1 MSRLFP
7 TLLTVL
13 TLTGCPGAGGGIG
26 DPCGGQGDCDSQFQ
40 CVANVCTSRCQR
52 APECGDGY
60 ACDDE
65 GLCRLA
71 TGQAGDACTSEV
83 ECAPG
88 LSCQL
93 DNSVDNAGQ
102 LLASC
107 TAQNPGRPAS
117 AACSADSECR
127 NGTCAL
133 GRCVDLCDQTR
144 DCAAGNSCMGIPLV
158 HSPALPADGAVFDG
172 CLPSFG
178 SVTWAIPVLGPATE
192 ILLPV
197 PAGARSAT
205 VVFRVDD
212 VAQTVGASRVSA
224 PSDPPGA
231 PSYVKPCTP
240 ALGPNPLCDEQLAF
254 DQYFGQRL
262 RHLPEPGQ
270 SVLQIPSSAG
280 APLETGAYRV
290 SVSSFRPNGTAGS
303 AIPHVTAT
311 MKMDTAVILDLHFY
325 FLDLDEHPCQ
335 ASFADQ
341 RLEAAS
347 AKTASYFQ
355 SDYLGELLT
364 IFAGGGL
371 SLGATTYED
380 VTTHP
385 DLDGLA
391 VENAGSLLSL
401 GVNGTGINVFFVRT
415 LSPVGLQAFGPNPG
429 PAGLGGTR
437 QSGVIIGVDTLCYRS
452 WTQLARLTAHEV
464 ARYMGLYHNVELEV
478 GDHPAWRDP
487 IDDSDDSR
495 NNLMFFSELGGIDLS
510 AGQRAILTKSAV
522 LR

>member
-1 MSRLFP
+1 MRAHLFP
-7 TLLTVL
+7 TLFLAFAL
-13 TLTGCPGAGGGIG
+13 AGCPGGGGRLG
-26 DPCGGQGDCDSQFQ
+26 DECSDRSDCGSSLQ
-40 CVANVCTSRCQR
+40 CVASVCTSLCQR

-60 ACDDE
+60 ACAPD
-65 GLCRLA
+65 GRCRIA
-71 TGQAGDACTSEV
+71 TGQVGDACTSEV
-83 ECAPG
+83 NCAPG

-93 DNSVDNAGQ
+93 DNTVDNAGQ

-107 TAQNPGRPAS
+107 TAQNAGRPAN
-117 AACSADSECR
+117 AMCNADAECR

-144 DCAAGNSCMGIPLV
+144 DCGAGNNCMGIPLV
-158 HSPALPADGAVFDG
+158 HSPPQPTDGAVFDG

-178 SVTWAIPVLGPATE
+178 SVIWTIPVLGPATE

-197 PAGARSAT
+197 PGGARSAT

-212 VAQTVGASRVSA
+212 VAQTVGASQVIA
-224 PSDPPGA
+224 PSDVT
-231 PSYVKPCTP
+231 PSYIKPCTTGP
-240 ALGPNPLCDEQLAF
+240 ACDESVARN
-254 DQYFGQRL
+254 QYFSQQL

-270 SVLQIPSSAG
+270 SVLQIPSSTST
-280 APLETGAYRV
+280 PLETGAYRIR
-290 SVSSFRPNGTAGS
+290 VSSFRSNGTAGS
-303 AIPHVTAT
+303 AIPHVTAV

-325 FLDLDEHPCQ
+325 FLDLDDHPCQ
-335 ASFADQ
+335 GSFAEQ
-341 RLEAAS
+341 RLEAS
-347 AKTASYFQ
+347 TAKTASYFQ
-355 SDYLGELLT
+355 TDYLGELLS
-364 IFAGGGL
+364 IFAGGGV

-380 VTTHP
+380 VTNHP

-391 VENAGSLLSL
+391 VADVGSLLSL
-401 GVNGTGINVFFVRT
+401 GARGTGVNVFFVRT

-437 QSGVIIGVDTLCYRS
+437 QSGVIVGVDTLCYRS

-478 GDHPAWRDP
+478 GQHATWRDP
-487 IDDSDDSR
+487 IADSDDSL

>member
-1 MSRLFP
+1 MRAHLFP
-7 TLLTVL
+7 TLFLAL
-13 TLTGCPGAGGGIG
+13 ALAGCPGGGGGLG
-26 DPCGGQGDCDSQFQ
+26 DACSDRSDCGSELQ
-40 CVANVCTSRCQR
+40 CVATVCTSLCQR

-60 ACDDE
+60 ACDPD
-65 GLCRLA
+65 GRCRIA
-71 TGQAGDACTSEV
+71 TGQVGDACTSEV
-83 ECAPG
+83 DCAPG

-93 DNSVDNAGQ
+93 DNTVDNAGQ

-107 TAQNPGRPAS
+107 TAQNVGLPAN
-117 AACSADSECR
+117 ATCDADSACR

-144 DCAAGNSCMGIPLV
+144 DCGAGNNCMGIPLV
-158 HSPALPADGAVFDG
+158 HSPPQPTDGALFEG
-172 CLPSFG
+172 CLPSSG
-178 SVTWAIPVLGPATE
+178 SVTWSIPVLGPATE

-197 PAGARSAT
+197 PGGARSAT

-212 VAQTVGASRVSA
+212 VAQIVGASQVVA
-224 PSDPPGA
+224 PSDVT

-240 ALGPNPLCDEQLAF
+240 GPACDESLART
-254 DQYFGQRL
+254 QYFSQRL

-270 SVLQIPSSAG
+270 SVLQIPSGPST
-280 APLETGAYRV
+280 PLETGAYRIR
-290 SVSSFRPNGTAGS
+290 VSSFRANGTAGS
-303 AIPHVTAT
+303 AIPHVTAV

-325 FLDLDEHPCQ
+325 FLDLGDHPCQ
-335 ASFADQ
+335 GSFADQ
-341 RLEAAS
+341 RLEAS
-347 AKTASYFQ
+347 TAKTASYFQ
-355 SDYLGELLT
+355 TDYLNELLS
-364 IFAGGGL
+364 IFAGGGV

-380 VTTHP
+380 VTNHP

-391 VENAGSLLSL
+391 VADVGSLLSL
-401 GVNGTGINVFFVRT
+401 GAHGSGINVFFVRT

-437 QSGVIIGVDTLCYRS
+437 QSGVIVGVDTLCYRS

-478 GDHPAWRDP
+478 GQHATWRDP

-510 AGQRAILTKSAV
+510 AGQRTILTKSAV

>member
-1 MSRLFP
+1 MI
-7 TLLTVL
+7 VL
-13 TLTGCPGAGGGIG
+13 TLTGCPGAGGGLG
-26 DPCGGQGDCDSQFQ
+26 DPCSGQGDCDSALQ
-40 CVANVCTSRCQR
+40 CVASVCTSRCQR

-60 ACDDE
+60 ACDDD
-65 GLCRLA
+65 GLCRIA

-83 ECAPG
+83 HCAPG

-93 DNSVDNAGQ
+93 DNTVDNTGQ

-107 TAQNPGRPAS
+107 TAQNLGRPAS
-117 AACSADSECR
+117 ATCGVDADCR

-133 GRCVDLCDQTR
+133 GRCVDLCEQTR
-144 DCAAGNSCMGIPLV
+144 DCGAGTTCMGIPLV
-158 HSPALPADGAVFDG
+158 HSPPQATDGAVFEG

-178 SVTWAIPVLGPATE
+178 AVTWSIPVLGPATE

-197 PAGARSAT
+197 PGGARSAT

-212 VAQTVGASRVSA
+212 VAQTVGASQVSA
-224 PSDPPGA
+224 PSDPPDS
-231 PSYVKPCTP
+231 PSYLKPCAP
-240 ALGPNPLCDEQLAF
+240 APGPNPLCDAPLAA

-270 SVLQIPSSAG
+270 SVLQIPASTAT
-280 APLETGAYRV
+280 PLETGAYRIR
-290 SVSSFRPNGTAGS
+290 VSSFRPNGTAGS
-303 AIPHVTAT
+303 AIPHVTAV
-311 MKMDTAVILDLHFY
+311 MKMDTALNLDLHFY
-325 FLDLDEHPCQ
+325 FLDLDDHPCQ
-335 ASFADQ
+335 GSFAEQ
-341 RLEAAS
+341 RLEAAT
-347 AKTASYFQ
+347 AKDASYFQ
-355 SDYLGELLT
+355 NDYLGELHA
-364 IFAGGGL
+364 IFAGGGITL
-371 SLGATTYED
+371 AATTYED
-380 VTTHP
+380 VTSHP

-401 GVNGTGINVFFVRT
+401 GVDGTGINVFFVRT

-452 WTQLARLTAHEV
+452 WPQLARLTAHEI

-478 GDHPAWRDP
+478 GEHPTWRDP
-487 IDDSDDSR
+487 IEDSDDSR

-510 AGQRAILTKSAV
+510 PGQRAILTKSAV

>member
-1 MSRLFP
+1 MRARLIP
-7 TLLTVL
+7 TFLTAL
-13 TLTGCPGAGGGIG
+13 ALAGCPGGGGGIG
-26 DPCGGQGDCDSQFQ
+26 DPCNDQTDCDSQFQ

-60 ACDDE
+60 ACDAD
-65 GLCRLA
+65 GICRLA
-71 TGQAGDACTSEV
+71 NGQAGDACTSEV
-83 ECAPG
+83 DCAPG

-93 DNSVDNAGQ
+93 DNTVDSAGE

-107 TAQNPGRPAS
+107 TAQNVGRPATAPC
-117 AACSADSECR
+117 AADAECR

-133 GRCVDLCDQTR
+133 GRCVDLCDETR
-144 DCAAGNSCMGIPLV
+144 DCGAGNNCMGIPLV
-158 HSPALPADGAVFDG
+158 HAPPQPTDGAVFDG

-178 SVTWAIPVLGPATE
+178 SVTWTLPVLGPTTDL
-192 ILLPV
+192 LLPV
-197 PAGARSAT
+197 PGGARSAT

-212 VAQTVGASRVSA
+212 VAQTVGAAQVFA
-224 PSDPPGA
+224 PSDTPLT
-231 PSYVKPCTP
+231 PSYTKPCTP
-240 ALGPNPLCDEQLAF
+240 GPGPCDQTVAF
-254 DQYFGQRL
+254 DQYVSQRI

-270 SVLQIPSSAG
+270 SVLQIPSSPS

-290 SVSSFRPNGTAGS
+290 RVSSFRPNGTAGS
-303 AIPHVTAT
+303 AIPHVTAI

-325 FLDLDEHPCQ
+325 FLDLDDHPCQ

-341 RLEAAS
+341 RLEAS
-347 AKTASYFQ
+347 TAKTASYFQ
-355 SDYLGELLT
+355 TDYLGELHTVLT
-364 IFAGGGL
+364 GGGI
-371 SLGATTYED
+371 SLGATTYQD
-380 VTTHP
+380 VTNHP

-391 VENAGSLLSL
+391 IENAGSLLSL
-401 GVNGTGINVFFVRT
+401 GVDGTGINVFFVRT

-437 QSGVIIGVDTLCYRS
+437 QSGVIVGVDTLCYRS
-452 WTQLARLTAHEV
+452 WPQLARLTAHEI

-478 GDHPAWRDP
+478 GTHPTWRDP
-487 IDDSDDSR
+487 IDDSDDSL

-510 AGQRAILTKSAV
+510 AGQRSILTKSAV

>member
-1 MSRLFP
+1 MRPRPFP
-7 TLLTVL
+7 TLLTAL
-13 TLTGCPGAGGGIG
+13 ALAGCPGGAGGIG
-26 DPCGGQGDCDSQFQ
+26 DPCDTQGDCNSSYQ

-60 ACDDE
+60 ACDLD
-65 GLCRLA
+65 GICRLA

-93 DNSVDNAGQ
+93 DNTVDGSGT

-107 TAQNPGRPAS
+107 TGQNTGRPAS
-117 AACSADSECR
+117 AACEVDAECR

-144 DCAAGNSCMGIPLV
+144 DCGSGNSCMGIPLV
-158 HSPALPADGAVFDG
+158 HAPPQENDGAVFSG

-178 SVTWAIPVLGPATE
+178 SVVWTIPVLGPATE

-197 PAGARSAT
+197 PGGARSAT

-212 VAQTVGASRVSA
+212 VAQTVGAAQVFA
-224 PSDPPGA
+224 PSDSTILA
-231 PSYVKPCTP
+231 SYTKPCTP
-240 ALGPNPLCDEQLAF
+240 GPGPCDELSAAE
-254 DQYFGQRL
+254 QYFSQRL
-262 RHLPEPGQ
+262 RHRPEPGQ
-270 SVLQIPSSAG
+270 SVLQIPSSG
-280 APLETGAYRV
+280 SAPLETGAYRV
-290 SVSSFRPNGTAGS
+290 RVSSFRPNGTAGS
-303 AIPHVTAT
+303 AIPHVTAI

-325 FLDLDEHPCQ
+325 FLDLDDHPCQ
-335 ASFADQ
+335 SSFAEQ
-341 RLEAAS
+341 RLESAS
-347 AKTASYFQ
+347 AKASSYFQ
-355 SDYLGELLT
+355 TSYLGELQR
-364 IFAGGGL
+364 IFAGGGI

-380 VTTHP
+380 VTNHP

-391 VENAGSLLSL
+391 VDRAGALLSL
-401 GVNGTGINVFFVRT
+401 GAHATGINVFFVRT
-415 LSPVGLQAFGPNPG
+415 LAPVGLQAFGPNPG

-437 QSGVIIGVDTLCYRS
+437 QSGVIVGVDTLCYRS
-452 WTQLARLTAHEV
+452 WPQLARLTAHEI

-478 GDHPAWRDP
+478 GQHPTWRDP

-495 NNLMFFSELGGIDLS
+495 TNLMFFSELGGIELS